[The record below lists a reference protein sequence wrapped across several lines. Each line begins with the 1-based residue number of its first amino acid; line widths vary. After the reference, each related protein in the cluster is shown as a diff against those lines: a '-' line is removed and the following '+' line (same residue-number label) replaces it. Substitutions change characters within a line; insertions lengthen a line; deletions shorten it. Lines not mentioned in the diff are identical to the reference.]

1 MEDGQESG
9 GMGMGWDWGLL
20 QAGERARVDI
30 RESVQ
35 VQHARGWCVCV
46 CVEGGREER
55 MRREDGLEPSTDW
68 DLGLATLRLR
78 LDRDLDWTD

>member
-35 VQHARGWCVCV
+35 VQHARGWVCSE
-46 CVEGGREER
+46 CGGREGGADE
-55 MRREDGLEPSTDW
+55 EGDGLEPSTDW
-68 DLGLATLRLR
+68 DLGLAT
-78 LDRDLDWTD
+78 

>member
-35 VQHARGWCVCV
+35 VQHARGWCVV

-55 MRREDGLEPSTDW
+55 MRRETGLNPRRTGTLD
-68 DLGLATLRLR
+68 LRLR
-78 LDRDLDWTD
+78 LDRDLDWN